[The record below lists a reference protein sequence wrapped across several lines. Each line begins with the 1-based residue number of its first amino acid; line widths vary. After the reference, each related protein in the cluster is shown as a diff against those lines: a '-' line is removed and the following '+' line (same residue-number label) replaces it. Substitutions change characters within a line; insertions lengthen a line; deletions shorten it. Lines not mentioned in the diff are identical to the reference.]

1 MTFTEA
7 QAELTELRGLAATDK
22 SLATFK
28 ERVNRLYMAVCRKTL
43 RKCNC
48 KDVVDD
54 ALIEIYSKLKQLK
67 NNDTMEILDTKA
79 RLVNGVVLKVDNNHY
94 TNANLTDKV
103 AREFLAEFPQRKDWF
118 ATLPAEEKDSEAN
131 TPKAEVGDKPSKVEV
146 GVVIP
151 KKKAA
156 KKAKK

>member
-1 MTFTEA
+1 MTTEQA
-7 QAELTELRGLAATDK
+7 KAELSHLRGIAEGGDIP
-22 SLATFK
+22 SNFK
-28 ERVNRLYMAVCRKTL
+28 ARLEALYWAVCRKTL

-48 KDVVDD
+48 KDVIPD
-54 ALIEIYSKLKQLK
+54 ALAEIYFKLKTI
-67 NNDTMEILDTKA
+67 NDNDMATTA
-79 RLVNGVVLKVDNNHY
+79 RLVNGVVLQHKGNHY
-94 TNANLTDKV
+94 TNANITDKV

-151 KKKAA
+151 KNKAA

>member
-1 MTFTEA
+1 MTTEQA
-7 QAELTELRGLAATDK
+7 KAELSHLRGIAEGGDIP
-22 SLATFK
+22 SNFK
-28 ERVNRLYMAVCRKTL
+28 ARLEALYWAVCRKTL

-48 KDVVDD
+48 KDVIPD
-54 ALIEIYSKLKQLK
+54 ALAEIYFKLKTLK
-67 NNDTMEILDTKA
+67 DEDMATKA
-79 RLVNGVVLKVDNNHY
+79 RLVNGVVLQHKGNHY
-94 TNANLTDKV
+94 TNANITDKV

>member
-1 MTFTEA
+1 MTTEQA
-7 QAELTELRGLAATDK
+7 KAELSHLRGIAEGGDIPSNFRA
-22 SLATFK
+22 
-28 ERVNRLYMAVCRKTL
+28 RLEALYWAVCRKTL

-48 KDVVDD
+48 KDVIPD
-54 ALIEIYSKLKQLK
+54 ALAEIYFKLKTI
-67 NNDTMEILDTKA
+67 NDTDMATTA
-79 RLVNGVVLKVDNNHY
+79 RLVNGVVLQMNGNHY
-94 TNANLTDKV
+94 TNANITDEV

-118 ATLPAEEKDSEAN
+118 ATLPAEDKDSEAN
-131 TPKAEVGDKPSKVEV
+131 TPKAEVGEKPSKVEV

>member
-1 MTFTEA
+1 MTTEQA
-7 QAELTELRGLAATDK
+7 KAELSHLRGIAEGGDIP
-22 SLATFK
+22 SNFK
-28 ERVNRLYMAVCRKTL
+28 ARLEALYWAVCRKTL

-48 KDVVDD
+48 KDVIPD
-54 ALIEIYSKLKQLK
+54 ALAEIYFKLKTLK
-67 NNDTMEILDTKA
+67 NEDMATTA
-79 RLVNGVVLKVDNNHY
+79 RLVNGVVLQHNGNHY
-94 TNANLTDKV
+94 TNANITDKV

-156 KKAKK
+156 KKGKK

>member
-1 MTFTEA
+1 MTTEQA
-7 QAELTELRGLAATDK
+7 KAELSHLRVLADGGETPSNFRA
-22 SLATFK
+22 
-28 ERVNRLYMAVCRKTL
+28 RLEALYWAVCRKTL

-48 KDVVDD
+48 KDVIPD
-54 ALIEIYSKLKQLK
+54 ALAEIYFKLKTI
-67 NNDTMEILDTKA
+67 NDNDMATKA
-79 RLVNGVVLKVDNNHY
+79 RLVNGVVLQLKGNHY
-94 TNANLTDKV
+94 TNANITDKV

-156 KKAKK
+156 KKGKK

>member
-1 MTFTEA
+1 MTTEQA
-7 QAELTELRGLAATDK
+7 KAELSHLRGIAEGGDIP
-22 SLATFK
+22 SNFK
-28 ERVNRLYMAVCRKTL
+28 ARLEALYWAVCRKTL

-48 KDVVDD
+48 KDVIPD
-54 ALIEIYSKLKQLK
+54 ALAEIYFKLKTI
-67 NNDTMEILDTKA
+67 NDKDMATTA
-79 RLVNGVVLKVDNNHY
+79 RLVNGVVLQHNGNHY
-94 TNANLTDKV
+94 TNANLTDEV

-131 TPKAEVGDKPSKVEV
+131 TPKAEVGEKPSKVEV

-156 KKAKK
+156 AKKAKK